1 MFEKFYAL
9 DVDKQKRILNAA
21 MKEFNQKGYK
31 NASTNEIVKD
41 ANIGKGMLFHYF
53 KSKKDLFLFLY
64 DYTLDILMNEF
75 YEKIDLNERDILKR
89 LRQVIVIKFN
99 LINRHPDMLNFIK
112 SAYFDNSDEIKADL
126 ELRNSDYI
134 TIGNDK
140 VLDDVDISKF
150 REDIDIERAIHTIMW
165 AFEGVSSREREKLKK
180 ISLNELNY
188 NNLLTELDAY
198 IELFRESFYK

>member
-21 MKEFNQKGYK
+21 MKEFDQKGYK

-75 YEKIDLNERDILKR
+75 YEKINLNERDILKR

-112 SAYFDNSDEIKADL
+112 SAYFDNSDEIKEDL

-140 VLDDVDISKF
+140 VLDNVDISKF
-150 REDIDIERAIHTIMW
+150 KEGIDIERVIHTIMW
-165 AFEGVSSREREKLKK
+165 TFEGVSSREREKLKK